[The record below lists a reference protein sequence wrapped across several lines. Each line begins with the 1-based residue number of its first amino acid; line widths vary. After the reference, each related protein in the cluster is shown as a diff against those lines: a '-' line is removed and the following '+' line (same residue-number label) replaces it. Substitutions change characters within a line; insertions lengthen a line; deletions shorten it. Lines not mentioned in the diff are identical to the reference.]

1 MTEIALATEDEL
13 SEVVGFRLIGETG
26 QALRISQR
34 FRKNGQ
40 GYLKTNIGK
49 FCEIARFTPV
59 ILFTDLD
66 RIECPPALV
75 QTWVGNQPLPEYF
88 VFRVAVRE
96 TESWLLADREA
107 LADFLGIALSRV
119 SRSPDELADPKE
131 ALLALIR
138 RCRNR
143 GLKRDLL
150 PETGSPSKV
159 GLGYNAVLGNF
170 VQTNWNIDRAA
181 ANSPSLAR
189 ARHRIKQWAD
199 SLAERVMNK

>member
-1 MTEIALATEDEL
+1 MTEVALATEDEL
-13 SEVVGFRLIGETG
+13 SEVVGFRLVGETG

-66 RIECPPALV
+66 RIKCPPSLIQA
-75 QTWVGNQPLPEYF
+75 WVGNQPFPDHL

-107 LADFLGIALSRV
+107 LADFLGIALNRV
-119 SRSPDELADPKE
+119 SQSPDELADPKE
-131 ALLALIR
+131 ELLTLAR

-159 GLGYNAVLGNF
+159 GLGYNAVLCNF
-170 VQTNWNIDRAA
+170 VRTHWDIDRAA
-181 ANSPSLAR
+181 AQSPSLAR
-189 ARHRIKQWAD
+189 ARYRIKQLTD
-199 SLAERVMNK
+199 SLVASMSA

>member
-13 SEVVGFRLIGETG
+13 SEVVGFRLVGEVG
-26 QALRISQR
+26 QALRIGLR
-34 FRKNGQ
+34 FRKGGQ
-40 GYLKTNIGK
+40 GYLKANIGK
-49 FCEIARFTPV
+49 FCEIARYTPV

-66 RIECPPALV
+66 RTECPPTLLRA
-75 QTWVGNQPLPEYF
+75 WVGDQPLPEHF

-107 LADFLGIALSRV
+107 LADFLGVALNRV
-119 SRSPDELADPKE
+119 TQSPDELADPKE

-138 RCRNR
+138 GCRNR

-150 PETGSPSKV
+150 PEAGSSSKI
-159 GLGYNAVLGNF
+159 GLGYNAVLGSF
-170 VQTNWNIDRAA
+170 VRTNWNVDRAA

-189 ARHRIKQWAD
+189 AKLRIKQLAD
-199 SLAERVMNK
+199 SLA